1 MKIKQA
7 AFSDPADA
15 RDDLKIL
22 AKLNP
27 NLILVFAS
35 PSWFCESSIEGDLTA
50 TFPDALILG
59 CSTAGEISS
68 AGVHA
73 GHCVVTA
80 IRFDHISLHSAT
92 TNLENMADSTAAGRR
107 LAEQLRRNDDL
118 RAVLLFGQGVR
129 INGSALIEGMHA
141 VLGSGIVITGG
152 LAGDEGAFSQTWTIG
167 PAGVSDQAVV
177 ALGLGGPRLR
187 FSHGSFGGWEPF
199 GPPRKVTR
207 CDGNILYELDGEP
220 ALTVYKRYL
229 GDYAKGLPASG
240 LLFPFAKLTEGR
252 KATGLIR
259 TILGINEADGSL
271 VLAGDIKAEGYLQLM
286 HASTDALVNGA
297 ETAAM
302 AAGHMDSQAASGI
315 AILVSCVGR
324 KLAMGARVDEEVEA
338 VAEALG
344 RNATLAGFY
353 SNGEISPMVPGGD
366 CKLHN
371 QTMTIT
377 CLAED

>member
-7 AFSDPADA
+7 VFSDPAAA
-15 RDDLKIL
+15 RDDLNPL
-22 AKLNP
+22 AALKP
-27 NLILVFAS
+27 NLVLVFAS
-35 PSWFCESSIEGDLTA
+35 PRWFNASSIASDLAA
-50 TFPDALILG
+50 TFPEALILG

-68 AGVHA
+68 VGVHA
-73 GHCVVTA
+73 GHCIVTA
-80 IRFDHISLHSAT
+80 VRFEQTRLAAAT
-92 TNLENMADSTAAGRR
+92 TDLAGMADSAAAGRR
-107 LAEQLRRNDDL
+107 LGERLKRDDL
-118 RAVLLFGQGVR
+118 RAILLFGQGVQ
-129 INGSALIEGMHA
+129 INGSALIEGMRA
-141 VLGSGIVITGG
+141 VLDPAVVVTGG

-167 PAGVSDQAVV
+167 PDGVSDRAVV
-177 ALGLGGPRLR
+177 ALGLGGPHLR

-199 GPPRKVTR
+199 GPPRKATR
-207 CDGNILYELDGEP
+207 CDGNILYELDREP
-220 ALTVYKRYL
+220 ALEVYKRYL
-229 GDYAKGLPASG
+229 GDYARDLPASG
-240 LLFPFAKLTEGR
+240 LLFPFAMLAGDR
-252 KATGLIR
+252 KDTGLIR
-259 TILGINEADGSL
+259 TILGINEADNSL
-271 VLAGDIKAEGYLQLM
+271 VLAGDIQADGYLQLM
-286 HASTDALVNGA
+286 HASTDSLVNGA
-297 ETAAM
+297 EAAAQ
-302 AAGHMDSQAASGI
+302 AAGQMDSQAASGL

>member
-1 MKIKQA
+1 MKVKQA
-7 AFSDPADA
+7 VLPGPAA
-15 RDDLKIL
+15 ALGDLRIL
-22 AKLNP
+22 ADLNP
-27 NLILVFAS
+27 NLVLVFAS
-35 PSWFCESSIEGDLTA
+35 PAWFRASSIGGDLAA
-50 TFPDALILG
+50 TFPGALVIG

-73 GHCVVTA
+73 GHCVITA
-80 IRFDHISLHSAT
+80 IRFERTTLHAAST
-92 TNLENMADSTAAGRR
+92 DLEDMADSTAAGRR
-107 LAEQLRRNDDL
+107 LAERLEREDL
-118 RAVLLFGQGVR
+118 RAALVFGQGVR
-129 INGSALIEGMHA
+129 INGSALIEGMRA
-141 VLGSGIVITGG
+141 VLGSAVVITGG

-167 PAGVSDQAVV
+167 PTGVSDRAIVV
-177 ALGLGGPRLR
+177 VGLGGSHLR

-199 GPPRKVTR
+199 GPARKATR

-229 GDYAKGLPASG
+229 GDYARDLPASG
-240 LLFPFAKLTEGR
+240 LLFPFARLAEDR

-259 TILGINEADGSL
+259 TILGVNEADGSL
-271 VLAGDIKAEGYLQLM
+271 VLAGDIQAEGYLQLM
-286 HASTDALVNGA
+286 HASTESLVNGA
-297 ETAAM
+297 EAAAQ
-302 AAGHMDSQAASGI
+302 AAGQMDSQAASGL

-324 KLAMGARVDEEVEA
+324 KLAMGARVDEEIEA
-338 VAEALG
+338 AAAALG
-344 RNATLAGFY
+344 RGATITGFY